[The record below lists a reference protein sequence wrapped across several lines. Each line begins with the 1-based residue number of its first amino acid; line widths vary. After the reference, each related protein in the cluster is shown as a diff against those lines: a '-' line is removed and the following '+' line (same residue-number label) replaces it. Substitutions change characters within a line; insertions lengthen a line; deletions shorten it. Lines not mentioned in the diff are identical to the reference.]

1 MKLKPP
7 ADMII
12 PHPNGNTTEVHFK
25 TSAKKPPEQYN
36 HQLEVYRQAINKI
49 NKKEE

>member
-12 PHPNGNTTEVHFK
+12 VHPDGSTTELIYK
-25 TSAKKPPEQYN
+25 TSAKKSPEQYN
-36 HQLEVYRQAINKI
+36 RQLEVYRQAINKI